1 MICGMV
7 PVSDRI
13 WIKPDEVWITGS
25 KIRKDE
31 ENKNEKE
38 NREQL
43 RKEMCSSNPCGSDS
57 SMYGGCNR
65 GNSNCVCQ
73 HEENKT
79 LVYAGEVGNSDRIP
93 F

>member
-1 MICGMV
+1 MV

-38 NREQL
+38 NREQGTVTE
-43 RKEMCSSNPCGSDS
+43 RN
-57 SMYGGCNR
+57 
-65 GNSNCVCQ
+65 VQ
-73 HEENKT
+73 Q
-79 LVYAGEVGNSDRIP
+79 
-93 F
+93 